1 VNSWSLLENYD
12 EPWSWRYDAKC
23 ADPEVYPAVTLI
35 DEEDP
40 DNSIVYEAGVMNT
53 ELFFPPRDK
62 ELYTPIA
69 NAAKA
74 LCNGKDGRDECPVKN
89 DCLLYAIGIDEEHG
103 IFGGMSH
110 RERNA
115 LLRRKAKEAPDLSLE
130 EYVWSLP

>member
-1 VNSWSLLENYD
+1 MENYD

-23 ADPEVYPAVTLI
+23 ADPESYPEVTVGDI
-35 DEEDP
+35 H
-40 DNSIVYEAGVMNT
+40 YKAGELNT

-74 LCNGKDGRDECPVKN
+74 MCNGKDGKDECPVKN
-89 DCLLYAIGIDEEHG
+89 HCLLYAIDIEEEHG

-130 EYVWSLP
+130 EYVWNL